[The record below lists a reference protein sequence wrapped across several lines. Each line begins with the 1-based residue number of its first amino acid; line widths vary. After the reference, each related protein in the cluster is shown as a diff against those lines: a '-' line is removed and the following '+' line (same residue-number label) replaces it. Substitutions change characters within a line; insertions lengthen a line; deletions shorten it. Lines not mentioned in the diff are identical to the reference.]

1 MFEAIKPTGWT
12 HKEGAAEK
20 SSTSSVVSIERRS
33 KNIIVYGSLN
43 LFKYLHENICL
54 FSLC

>member
-12 HKEGAAEK
+12 HKEGAEK

-33 KNIIVYGSLN
+33 KNIIVYGGIN
-43 LFKYLHENICL
+43 LFYSIY
-54 FSLC
+54 